1 MDFNM
6 ETTEMV
12 YNELKKTLVELSE
25 IRRGFY
31 CIICDAS

>member
-1 MDFNM
+1 M

-12 YNELKKTLVELSE
+12 YNVLKKTLNELSE